1 MPIIGAFDARHLTMD
16 NIILIILYDLYH
28 IIRMPQG
35 RQFDDTRFLGQYR
48 LLRSTLD
55 LALKMFFFILCLSQ
69 REMEPDGTTTNHFR
83 IKLTRTR
90 TVLGPRIRGYPGEYC
105 CSCLSSL

>member
-1 MPIIGAFDARHLTMD
+1 
-16 NIILIILYDLYH
+16 
-28 IIRMPQG
+28 MPQG
-35 RQFDDTRFLGQYR
+35 RQLDDPRFLGQYW
-48 LLRSTLD
+48 LVRSTLD
-55 LALKMFFFILCLSQ
+55 LALKKFFFILCLSQ
-69 REMEPDGTTTNHFR
+69 REMEPNGTTTNHFR